1 MNHQRGFQLMAI
13 NTLPAGKRVN
23 FTVPRSAD
31 SPSLFQKTPAA
42 TTPHGRTPQIRK
54 KNLVNEARLVMET
67 WAP

>member
-1 MNHQRGFQLMAI
+1 MAI